1 MWITTICIACTF
13 YNIST
18 NGGVHFESFSSQ
30 TRLYRDIAA
39 AYVSHVI
46 PRDHQNEAGR
56 VLLELGELSHFPA
69 GFVQDVLV
77 VCVQLEVHTCLS
89 LIHI

>member
-1 MWITTICIACTF
+1 M
-13 YNIST
+13 
-18 NGGVHFESFSSQ
+18 HFESFSSQ

-56 VLLELGELSHFPA
+56 VLLELCELSYLPA
-69 GFVQDVLV
+69 GFFQDGLI
-77 VCVQLEVHTCLS
+77 VCVQLVEYTCTTQLS
-89 LIHI
+89 YSTTWL